1 MRCKKRSHNEELVL
15 LSKYYSDHQ
24 MGSEHGACW
33 THDIDGTYKV
43 LVKQSVEIKQ
53 LAKLGQNVGK
63 LLKICLKQIEWE
75 DLEHCHF
82 TQGRD
87 QWQAVVY
94 VILNLHVT

>member
-1 MRCKKRSHNEELVL
+1 M
-15 LSKYYSDHQ
+15 
-24 MGSEHGACW
+24 
-33 THDIDGTYKV
+33 DGTYTV
-43 LVKQSVEIKQ
+43 LVKQSVGNKQ
-53 LAKLGQNVGK
+53 LARLGQNVRK

-75 DLEHCHF
+75 DLEHSHF